1 MNLQAVPDREAL
13 LEQLRRANQFTWLW
27 ITVHVIGIIALAA
40 LIRWDQVVFAPIVS
54 VTACLV
60 VLGPVAMELA
70 QTWGQKKKRIEDIK
84 ETTRFGELDKYKLQT
99 LYRETLQRLKLPDE
113 RLPVYVTSD
122 KSLNAGAMRLG
133 RIFGGLNGIYLH
145 RQVLHKLRGD
155 EVQAV
160 MGHELGH
167 YYRFNLAGKRFR
179 LLTLILGALVGIF
192 AVQWTHTVGY
202 LGFIIVSVISSAFW
216 FVSGIGRIKHGRAIE
231 YLCDDLGSQVNGI
244 EASISGLLKVGLD
257 AEMRFLIQL
266 EVMALNAGNELLTP
280 SDMAAAV
287 EKAIPYGHAAEP
299 ELFESVTR
307 ELKQRS
313 QANRSASLSGFIKYV
328 WESDDDGDDLK
339 EQLEQQA
346 KLINKIDRLEWE
358 SILDDPS
365 EIRLN
370 QRQVE
375 GLVQLILASP
385 EKSLFRI
392 LGEGDGIHPAT
403 SMRILYLWKNRNSP
417 AELVV

>member
-280 SDMAAAV
+280 SDMA
-287 EKAIPYGHAAEP
+287 
-299 ELFESVTR
+299 VTR